1 MLQFGEVESSDNWQ
15 EGRRMG
21 IKNLKVQSK
30 ALRMKWLWKFANEN
44 QMLWKRVISAEYEG
58 EVMLMTKE
66 VTTTYGLSL

>member
-1 MLQFGEVESSDNWQ
+1 MKWKVVITDKKVG
-15 EGRRMG
+15 GMG